1 MAAVSVQCRGAVLK
15 TTVLL
20 FSRSDGPEIDLFDP
34 VGFSVED
41 FLNCENGGIRN
52 LGSPPSSGSL
62 REWLYFVTTKTARF
76 VGSPGDPT
84 NLNVF

>member
-34 VGFSVED
+34 VGFSVVK
-41 FLNCENGGIRN
+41 CEI
-52 LGSPPSSGSL
+52 SL
-62 REWLYFVTTKTARF
+62 STRSRPKTMD
-76 VGSPGDPT
+76 S
-84 NLNVF
+84 